1 MRISVIV
8 CAAGKGERAGFNK
21 NKLMAPLNGPPA
33 LHYTLGVFDEFDCEY
48 VGGNLEKIAVCGEN
62 DEEMREFCI
71 AYGWQ
76 VVTGGKT
83 RTESVYNAL
92 KAVTGDIVLIHDGA
106 RPFVTEDIIESCV
119 NCVKEFGSAICAC
132 PAVDT
137 VAIGKDG
144 YIENVPDRDVVF
156 IVQTPQAFY
165 TKDIVAA
172 YEKAIASGEKFTDD
186 GSVYSRYIKPA
197 KICPCGTPQNKK
209 LTYKQDFDNFC
220 NYPTALF
227 FDEEQPKVGF
237 GVDVHA
243 FGKKQDFITL
253 CGVKI
258 PCDTGL
264 IAHSD
269 GDVAVHAVMDALLS
283 SAGLKD
289 IGYYFPDSDEK
300 YRGADSIKLLE
311 NVVEIIG
318 EKGFK
323 PLGLSVAIQAE
334 KPRLS
339 KYIDEMVTTLANA
352 VGIDEE
358 NVSIT
363 AGTCEGLGFVGE
375 KKGVC
380 VYCTAVT
387 KGVKFNG

>member
-1 MRISVIV
+1 MTISAII

-21 NKLMAPLNGPPA
+21 NKLMATFDGAPA
-33 LHYTLGVFDEFDCEY
+33 LDYALTAFDWFGHKY
-48 VGGNLEKIAVCGEN
+48 VGDNLQKIAVCGED
-62 DEEMREFCI
+62 DEETREYCR
-71 AYGWQ
+71 AYGYQ
-76 VVTGGKT
+76 VVNGGKT

-92 KAVTGDIVLIHDGA
+92 KAVTGDIVIIHDGA
-106 RPFVTEDIIESCV
+106 RPYVTADMIEECV

-137 VAIGKDG
+137 VAIEKDG
-144 YIENVPDRDVVF
+144 YISEVPNRDNVY

-165 TKDIVAA
+165 TKDISAA
-172 YEKAIASGEKFTDD
+172 YEKAMASGEKFTDD
-186 GSVYSRYIKPA
+186 GSVYSRYVKPA

-209 LTYKQDFDNFC
+209 LTFKEDFDNNF
-220 NYPTALF
+220 YHPTPLILQPF
-227 FDEEQPKVGF
+227 YPKVGF

-243 FGKKQDFITL
+243 FGNVQNFVTL

-283 SAGLKD
+283 AAWLKD
-289 IGYYFPDSDEK
+289 IGHQFPDSDEK

-311 NVVEIIG
+311 EVVRMIG

-323 PLGLSVAIQAE
+323 PIGITVAIQAE
-334 KPRLS
+334 KPRLAN
-339 KYIDEMVTTLANA
+339 YIDEMVLILAKA
-352 VGIDEE
+352 VGVEKT

-363 AGTCEGLGFVGE
+363 AGTCEGLGFVGQKRGICAYSTVVIDRVE
-375 KKGVC
+375 
-380 VYCTAVT
+380 
-387 KGVKFNG
+387 

>member
-21 NKLMAPLNGPPA
+21 NKLMAPLNGAPA
-33 LHYTLGVFDEFDCEY
+33 LHYTLGAFDEFDCEY
-48 VGGNLEKIAVCGEN
+48 MGGNLEKIAVCGED
-62 DEEMREFCI
+62 DEQTRQFCQ

-76 VVTGGKT
+76 TVTGGKT

-106 RPFVTEDIIESCV
+106 RPFVTEEIIESCID
-119 NCVKEFGSAICAC
+119 CVKEYGSAICAC

-137 VAIGKDG
+137 VAIAKDG
-144 YIENVPDRDVVF
+144 NISEVPNRDNVYI
-156 IVQTPQAFY
+156 IQTPQAFY
-165 TKDIVAA
+165 TKDIIAA
-172 YEKAIASGEKFTDD
+172 YDKAVASGERFTDD
-186 GSVYSRYIKPA
+186 SSVYSRYIKPA

-209 LTYKQDFDNFC
+209 LTFKEDFENFC
-220 NYPTALF
+220 RYPTALF
-227 FDEEQPKVGF
+227 FDEGQPRVGF

-243 FGKKQDFITL
+243 FGKEQDFVTL

-269 GDVAVHAVMDALLS
+269 GDVALHAVMDALLS
-283 SAGLKD
+283 AAGLRD
-289 IGYYFPDSDEK
+289 IGCYFPDTDQK

-311 NVVEIIG
+311 QVVEIIG
-318 EKGFK
+318 EKGFR
-323 PLGLSVAIQAE
+323 PLGLSVAVQAE

-339 KYIDEMVTTLANA
+339 KYIGQMVATLAKT
-352 VGIDEE
+352 VGVDEDS
-358 NVSIT
+358 VSIT
-363 AGTCEGLGFVGE
+363 AGTCEGLGFVGQ
-375 KKGVC
+375 KKGIC
-380 VYCTAVT
+380 VYCTAV
-387 KGVKFNG
+387 VKEVNVNG